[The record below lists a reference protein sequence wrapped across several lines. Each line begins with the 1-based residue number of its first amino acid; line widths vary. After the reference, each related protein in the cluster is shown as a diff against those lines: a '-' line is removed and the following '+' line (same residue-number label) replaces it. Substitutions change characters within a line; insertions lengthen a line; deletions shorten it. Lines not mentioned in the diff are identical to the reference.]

1 MAPWIKFLVGSL
13 VLTLVIV
20 GGLLLLLHHRRSPAV
35 ENQQP
40 AQDARILYLLLGLA
54 WMSILGYI
62 AFAFWKH

>member
-20 GGLLLLLHHRRSPAV
+20 GGLRLLLRRRRSPLAK
-35 ENQQP
+35 NQQP
-40 AQDARILYLLLGLA
+40 AQDDRILYLLLGLA

-62 AFAFWKH
+62 AFAFWEH

>member
-20 GGLLLLLHHRRSPAV
+20 SGLLFLLRRRRLPGS

-62 AFAFWKH
+62 AFAFWEH